1 MIESV
6 MWIFIVLFGISISQ
20 VLGSKI
26 KVKEKEQMIKS
37 LESTLEAYEE
47 RFKER

>member
-1 MIESV
+1 MVVTILSSV
-6 MWIFIVLFGISISQ
+6 VGMLLAVIFKLTKQ
-20 VLGSKI
+20 ADKR
-26 KVKEKEQMIKS
+26 EQMIKS